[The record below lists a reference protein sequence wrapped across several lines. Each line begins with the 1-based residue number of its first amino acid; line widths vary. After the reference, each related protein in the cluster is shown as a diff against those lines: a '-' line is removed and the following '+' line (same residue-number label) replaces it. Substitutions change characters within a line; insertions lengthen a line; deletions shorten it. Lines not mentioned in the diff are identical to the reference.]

1 MGQHLI
7 IFCILDSN
15 FANLGRYHHI
25 QPDSRNLQI
34 VFATEHLQQNARNHF
49 GQDTSLFDLFSFL
62 HLCDVSLSGMRSD
75 AKISRAA
82 WNDTKSI
89 WMAPRI
95 CICNMCIYAPG
106 PATPPMG
113 WVPPSPPV
121 VMGVSPS
128 PPVAGSGLVCPYPCL
143 RLCMLVWYVGYVS
156 HVWYVWYA

>member
-49 GQDTSLFDLFSFL
+49 GQDTSLLDLFSFL

-113 WVPPSPPV
+113 WVPPLPPV

-128 PPVAGSGLVCPYPCL
+128 PPCG
-143 RLCMLVWYVGYVS
+143 W
-156 HVWYVWYA
+156 